1 MQGMRVQWD
10 PTWAVEGVVG
20 PPIVQLVALYGAG
33 LWVGLVFLVP
43 VWVISILAGVGVMA
57 VAQAARSWRLT
68 LVAATVVGL
77 ATGALL
83 ARTSGGECRT
93 VWRSG
98 PQAVLVRLG
107 DRPGRR
113 GRTTATV
120 LAAPIACGGTL
131 LLRMDQDS
139 IPSGARA
146 LIVGTYRGYGVFRVG
161 SIRILKGGRSPR
173 YMVREAIGRRIQT
186 LFGDRSPLVEAMVLG
201 NRGSIE
207 PEVRSSFA
215 DAGIAHLLAISGL
228 HVGIVAAWIL
238 LLVRRLGARKSGWLV
253 SALVVWCYV
262 ALLGFPASAA
272 RAAGFVTILG
282 VAKTRQRHPSP
293 SAVLAVA
300 LLLVLAVDGEAA
312 RSVGA
317 WLSGAAVWGTH
328 IGSRAM
334 RRHRLLGAS
343 FGATL
348 ITAPITAFAFGA
360 VAPVGIATN
369 LVAIPLAGLAV
380 PGVFASLVLGGPIA
394 RGTGFV
400 LALIERVAALGAS
413 VPGGHISGEPGVGF
427 AAPWFVL
434 SVVMIWI
441 LAKRPPWV
449 VVRQRVMLASAI
461 ASWFFLSVS
470 ITSGRDGA
478 GKLTI
483 HLLNIGQGDAI
494 AIHTPRGS
502 WLLVDGGP
510 RILDSDAG
518 RRVVLPFFRRQ
529 KVRRLSIVVT
539 SHGDAD
545 HLGGIPVVIR
555 ELEPALVLDPGQP
568 LGTSLYLEYLAAID
582 EMGSEW
588 RPARAGDVFT
598 VDSVSF
604 EILHPSS
611 GWMATQFDA
620 NENSVVLRVSYGCFT
635 ALLTGDIGWPV
646 ESTLVARVGEV
657 DFLKIGHHGSAGGTS
672 GVWLDSLRPRVAA
685 VSVGR
690 NRYGHP
696 SPQVLTR
703 LRDRGIPLFRTDQGG
718 TVTLRT
724 DGRYLEVAQKQHRT
738 ATEALGCLI
747 QPSLQSNDS
756 SSSRS
761 GCTRKPRVSLPICST
776 TSRSLPRSYPDT
788 SDERG

>member
-1 MQGMRVQWD
+1 M
-10 PTWAVEGVVG
+10 G

-43 VWVISILAGVGVMA
+43 VWVISVLAGAGVMA
-57 VAQAARSWRLT
+57 IVRAARNWSLA
-68 LVAATVVGL
+68 LVAAAVVGL
-77 ATGALL
+77 ATGSLL
-83 ARTSGGECRT
+83 ARNSGTECRA

-98 PQAVLVRLG
+98 PQTVLVRLG

-120 LAAPIACGGTL
+120 LAAQTECGGTL

-139 IPSGARA
+139 IPSGVRA
-146 LIVGTYRGYGVFRVG
+146 LLVGTYRGYGVFRVG
-161 SIRILKGGRSPR
+161 SIRILQGGRSPR
-173 YMVREAIGRRIQT
+173 YVVREAIGRRIRS

-201 NRGSIE
+201 NRGDIE
-207 PEVRSSFA
+207 PEIRSNFA
-215 DAGIAHLLAISGL
+215 DAGVAHLLAISGL
-228 HVGIVAAWIL
+228 HVGIVAVWIL
-238 LLVRRLGARKSGWLV
+238 VLVRLLGARKSGWLI

-262 ALLGFPASAA
+262 ALLGFPASAV

-343 FGATL
+343 LGATL
-348 ITAPITAFAFGA
+348 TTAPITAFAFGA
-360 VAPVGIATN
+360 VAPIGIATN

-380 PGVFASLVLGGPIA
+380 PGVFASLLLGGPIA

-400 LALIERVAALGAS
+400 LALIERVAALAARM
-413 VPGGHISGEPGVGF
+413 PGGHISGEPGVGF
-427 AAPWFVL
+427 AVPWLAL
-434 SVVMIWI
+434 SVVMVWI
-441 LAKRPPWV
+441 LTQRPPWV
-449 VVRQRVMLASAI
+449 VVRRRMMLGCAI
-461 ASWFFLSVS
+461 TSWFFLSVS
-470 ITSGRDGA
+470 ITSGRDGN
-478 GKLTI
+478 GRLTI
-483 HLLNIGQGDAI
+483 HILNIGQGDAI
-494 AIHTPRGS
+494 AIRTPRGS
-502 WLLVDGGP
+502 WLLIDGGP
-510 RILDSDAG
+510 RVLDSDAG
-518 RRVVLPFFRRQ
+518 RRVVLPFFRHQ
-529 KVRRLSIVVT
+529 KVRRLSTVIT

-555 ELEPALVLDPGQP
+555 ELEPNLVLDPGQP

-582 EMGSEW
+582 AIGSEW

-598 VDSVSF
+598 IDSVSF

-611 GWMATQFDA
+611 GWMATQFDV

-635 ALLTGDIGWPV
+635 ALLTGDIGWPA
-646 ESTLVARVGEV
+646 ESTLVARIGEV
-657 DFLKIGHHGSAGGTS
+657 DFLKIGHHGSAGSTS
-672 GVWLDSLRPRVAA
+672 PVWLDSLRPRVAV

-696 SPQVLTR
+696 SPQVLSR

-724 DGRYLEVAQKQHRT
+724 DGRYLEVAQEQHRT

-747 QPSLQSNDS
+747 QQLSRSNDS
-756 SSSRS
+756 SSNRS
-761 GCTRKPRVSLPICST
+761 GCTRKPRVNLPICST
-776 TSRSLPRSYPDT
+776 ISRSLPRSYPGT
-788 SDERG
+788 SDARG